1 MDAEAYD
8 EATCEPGGMGVHD
21 EGRAPDDRVMR
32 LKDDR
37 VMRGGDRQGRKECV
51 EKLYTLLAQ
60 REHSRMEIQRKL
72 VSRGFEEGLVDEV
85 VSAAVSAHL
94 VDDARFAEAYI
105 RGKCDAGWGKRKIEA
120 ELGRRGIVLDEMPG
134 LADAWLSHD
143 DELRRARA
151 CVEGYHGHAK
161 DRYGALYRR
170 LLNKGFAPETC
181 TAALK
186 ACGED

>member
-1 MDAEAYD
+1 MDAEAYN
-8 EATCEPGGMGVHD
+8 EATRESGGMGRYD
-21 EGRAPDDRVMR
+21 EGRGSDGRAMR
-32 LKDDR
+32 LEDVRDMSGRDKR
-37 VMRGGDRQGRKECV
+37 GRKECV

-60 REHSRMEIQRKL
+60 REHSQVEIRRKL
-72 VSRGFEEGLVDEV
+72 VSRGFEAGLVDEV

-94 VDDARFAEAYI
+94 VDDTRFAEAYI

-120 ELGRRGIVLDEMPG
+120 ELERRGIVLDEMPG

-151 CVEGYHGHAK
+151 CIEGYHGHAK
-161 DRYGALYRR
+161 DRHGALYRR

-181 TAALK
+181 TAALR